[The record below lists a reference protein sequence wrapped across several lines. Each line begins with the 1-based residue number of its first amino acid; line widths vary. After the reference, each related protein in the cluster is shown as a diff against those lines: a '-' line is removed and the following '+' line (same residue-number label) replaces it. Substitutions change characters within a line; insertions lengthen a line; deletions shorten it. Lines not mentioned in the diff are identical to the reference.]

1 MFWPADA
8 ILLVGPTMRNEPPR
22 AAARANPQHTI
33 PGRAVSKDYNEH
45 RPGLFRVRIKH
56 PYHENRE
63 PAMNRRV
70 RAEYLAEE
78 QKLKLDEPLEG
89 VKDGEKVRI
98 AIESGLESLAGSLS
112 AEAGR
117 ELAAAV
123 KDAFGRDEIEV

>member
-1 MFWPADA
+1 M
-8 ILLVGPTMRNEPPR
+8 TR
-22 AAARANPQHTI
+22 Q
-33 PGRAVSKDYNEH
+33 
-45 RPGLFRVRIKH
+45 
-56 PYHENRE
+56 
-63 PAMNRRV
+63 V

-78 QKLKLDEPLEG
+78 QKLKLEEPLEG